1 MPETVSDIYERPRT
15 DAEMWVLL
23 RTGHRSAFAT
33 LMQTNNQRLYRL
45 ARSIVKDEGEAED
58 VLQESYLR
66 AFAHLDGFR
75 GESSLSTWLARIVT
89 NEALGRLRRRHPTVD
104 IDDLPDEPAV
114 GNEGVV
120 SKEPSPEQ
128 QLARREI
135 RRAVERA
142 IDELPRSFRAVFML
156 RAIEQLSIEETA
168 AYLGIPRDTVKTR
181 FHRASRLLRKALS
194 AQFGSILEGT
204 FPFLGA
210 RCDGLIT
217 RVLARLDLGAD
228 EVGPSPPA
236 SARR

>member
-1 MPETVSDIYERPRT
+1 MPETVSDFYEHRT
-15 DAEMWVLL
+15 ADAELLALL
-23 RTGHRSAFAT
+23 RTGQRSAFAT
-33 LMQTNNQRLYRL
+33 LMQSNNQRLYRL
-45 ARSIVKDEGEAED
+45 ARSILKDEGEAEE

-104 IDDLPDEPAV
+104 INDLADEPEA
-114 GNEGVV
+114 GNEGIV

-128 QLARREI
+128 QLARQEI

-142 IDELPRSFRAVFML
+142 IDELPPSFRAVFML
-156 RAIEQLSIEETA
+156 RAVEQLSIEETA

-181 FHRASRLLRKALS
+181 FHRGSRLLRKALS

-204 FPFLGA
+204 FPFLGT
-210 RCDGLIT
+210 RCDGLT
-217 RVLARLDLGAD
+217 ARVLARMGLDAD
-228 EVGPSPPA
+228 RVTPSSTA
-236 SARR
+236 SNGR